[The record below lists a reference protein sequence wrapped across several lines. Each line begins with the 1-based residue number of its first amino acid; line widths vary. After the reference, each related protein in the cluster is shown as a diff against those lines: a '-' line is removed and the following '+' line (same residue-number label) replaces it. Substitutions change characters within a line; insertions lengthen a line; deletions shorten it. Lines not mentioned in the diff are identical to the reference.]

1 MKPPKPEPKRKPV
14 HPFVTFVFIVIGLT
28 AIVGD
33 HLAGR
38 QTVWF
43 WWGVVFVAAG
53 ALSITPVGTR
63 MLGDKGKS

>member
-1 MKPPKPEPKRKPV
+1 MKRKPV
-14 HPFVTFVFIVIGLT
+14 HPFLTLVFIVIGLI

-53 ALSITPVGTR
+53 ALSLTP
-63 MLGDKGKS
+63 LGMRLWGEKAKR